1 MTESSRPN
9 WARRV
14 QAATHSLS
22 DRQLDALVVSNPLNV
37 RYLSGF
43 RGSTAWLVLTREGAR
58 IVTDGRYAAVVRR
71 GIDAGGDLVT
81 MGLDVVESTYDRT
94 LADVLS
100 RSSARRV
107 GFEASTVTVAGL
119 RRWHDLMPGVDWEPT
134 EDLVENLRL
143 VKDDAEQ
150 AVLRRAGRMLDH
162 VARSLGSIVAGG
174 RAERDIARTIDS
186 ALERVGF
193 ERPAF
198 ETIVASGPNSAYPHA
213 RPTDRR
219 LATGDLVVLDFGGV
233 LDGYCVD
240 LTRMAAVGHIDSA
253 ARSLFD
259 AVSGAQRAALG
270 AVRAGATSADVD
282 RAARS
287 WLEGQGLGPAFCH
300 GTGHGLGLDV
310 HEAPRI
316 SRAESGHV
324 TTLAPGMVFTIE
336 PGAYL
341 EGTGGVRLE
350 DDVLV
355 TTDGCEVLT
364 TCPRDLVV
372 VSPL

>member
-1 MTESSRPN
+1 
-9 WARRV
+9 
-14 QAATHSLS
+14 
-22 DRQLDALVVSNPLNV
+22 
-37 RYLSGF
+37 
-43 RGSTAWLVLTREGAR
+43 LVLTADGAR
-58 IVTDGRYAAVVRR
+58 ILTDGRYAAVVRR
-71 GIDAGGDLVT
+71 AIDAGDLLP
-81 MGLDVVESTYDRT
+81 MPLDVVESTYDRS
-94 LADVLS
+94 LADVFS
-100 RSSARRV
+100 RTSAKRV
-107 GFEASTVTVAGL
+107 GFEASTLTVASL
-119 RRWHDLMPGVDWEPT
+119 RRWHDLMPGIDWQPT
-134 EDLVENLRL
+134 EDLVETLRL
-143 VKDDAEQ
+143 IKDDAEL
-150 AVLRRAGRMLDH
+150 AVLRRAGRMLDQ
-162 VARSLGSIVAGG
+162 VARSLGGIVAGG
-174 RAERDIARTIDS
+174 RAERDIARTIDA

-213 RPTDRR
+213 RPTDRG
-219 LATGDLVVLDFGGV
+219 LANGDLVVLDFGGV

-240 LTRMAAVGHIDSA
+240 LTRMAAVGHIDSG
-253 ARSLFD
+253 ARLLFE

-287 WLEGQGLGPAFCH
+287 WLEGRGLGPAFCH

-364 TCPRDLVV
+364 TCPSDLVV

>member
-14 QAATHSLS
+14 QAAAHSLS

-43 RGSTAWLVLTREGAR
+43 RGSTAWVILTRAETCFL
-58 IVTDGRYAAVVRR
+58 TDGRYAAVVRQ
-71 GIDAGGDLVT
+71 GIDAGDLLEMT
-81 MGLDVVESTYDRT
+81 LDVVESTYDRS
-94 LADVLS
+94 LMDVLS
-100 RSSARRV
+100 RTSARRV
-107 GFEASTVTVAGL
+107 GFEASTLTVAGL
-119 RRWHDLMPGVDWEPT
+119 RRWHELMPSLDWHPT
-134 EDLVENLRL
+134 DDLVETLRL
-143 VKDDAEQ
+143 IKDDAEL
-150 AVLRRAGRMLDH
+150 AVLRRAGQMLDH
-162 VARSLGSIVAGG
+162 VARGLGEIVASG
-174 RAERDIARTIDS
+174 RTEREIARAIDA

-219 LATGDLVVLDFGGV
+219 LSTGDLVVLDFGGV

-253 ARSLFD
+253 ARSLFE

-287 WLEGQGLGPAFCH
+287 WLEGRGLGPAFCH

-355 TTDGCEVLT
+355 TREGCEVLT
-364 TCPRDLVV
+364 TCPSDLVV

>member
-1 MTESSRPN
+1 MAESSRPN

-14 QAATHSLS
+14 QATTESLFN
-22 DRQLDALVVSNPLNV
+22 RQLDAFVVSNPLNV
-37 RYLSGF
+37 RYLTGF
-43 RGSTAWLVLTREGAR
+43 TGSTAWVVLDRAGPR
-58 IVTDGRYAAVVRR
+58 ILTDGRYRAVVRR
-71 GIDAGGDLVT
+71 GIDAGDLT
-81 MGLDVVESTYDRT
+81 SMALDVVESTYDRT
-94 LADVLS
+94 LAEVIS
-100 RSSARRV
+100 RAAAERV
-107 GFEASTVTVAGL
+107 GFEAGTVTVAGL
-119 RRWHDLMPGVDWEPT
+119 RRWRELTPGVDWQPI
-134 EDLVENLRL
+134 EDLVEHLRII
-143 VKDDAEQ
+143 KDDAELS
-150 AVLRRAGRMLDH
+150 VLRRAGRMLGQVATGLAGLVEAGRTERD
-162 VARSLGSIVAGG
+162 VARA
-174 RAERDIARTIDS
+174 IAA

-219 LATGDLVVLDFGGV
+219 LAAGDLVVLDFGGV

-240 LTRMAAVGHIDSA
+240 LTRMAAVGHIASG

-259 AVSGAQRAALG
+259 AVSGAQRAALE
-270 AVRAGATSADVD
+270 AVRAGATSADID

-287 WLEGQGLGPAFCH
+287 WLGDRGLGPAFCH

-355 TTDGCEVLT
+355 TTEGCEVLT
-364 TCPRDLVV
+364 TCPTDLVV
-372 VSPL
+372 VPTL

>member
-1 MTESSRPN
+1 MAESSRPN

-14 QAATHSLS
+14 QATTLSLA
-22 DRQLDALVVSNPLNV
+22 DRHLDALVVSNPTNV
-37 RYLSGF
+37 RYLTGF
-43 RGSTAWLVLTREGAR
+43 TGSTAWLFVAPTGSRLL
-58 IVTDGRYAAVVRR
+58 TDGRYAAVVRH
-71 GIDAGGDLVT
+71 GINTGELLAMELDIVEAG
-81 MGLDVVESTYDRT
+81 YDRA
-94 LADVLS
+94 LADVVS
-100 RSSARRV
+100 RVSAKRV
-107 GFEASTVTVAGL
+107 GFEAGTLTVSGL
-119 RRWHDLMPGVDWEPT
+119 RRWQELTPGVDWQPT
-134 EDLVENLRL
+134 DDLVENLRL
-143 VKDDAEQ
+143 IKDDAEL
-150 AVLRRAGRMLDH
+150 AALRRAGRMLAQ
-162 VARSLGSIVAGG
+162 VATGLAGIVGYG
-174 RAERDIARTIDS
+174 RTERDIARAIDA

-240 LTRMAAVGHIDSA
+240 LTRMAAVGPIDSA

-259 AVSGAQRAALG
+259 AVYEAQRAALA
-270 AVRAGATSADVD
+270 AVRVGVTSSDVD

-287 WLEGQGLGPAFCH
+287 WLENRGLGPAFCH
-300 GTGHGLGLDV
+300 GTGHGLGLEV

-316 SRAESGHV
+316 SRAESGQV

-364 TCPRDLVV
+364 TCPSGLMVV
-372 VSPL
+372 

>member
-43 RGSTAWLVLTREGAR
+43 TGSTAWLILTQAGAR
-58 IVTDGRYAAVVRR
+58 ILTDGRYAAVVRR
-71 GIDAGGDLVT
+71 GTDVGDLVP
-81 MGLDVVESTYDRT
+81 MPLDVVESTYDRS
-94 LADVLS
+94 LVDVLS
-100 RSSARRV
+100 RVSAMRV
-107 GFEASTVTVAGL
+107 GFEASTVTVAGF
-119 RRWHDLMPGVDWEPT
+119 RRWHDLMPGIDWQPT
-134 EDLVENLRL
+134 DDLVENLRL
-143 VKDDAEQ
+143 IKDDAEV
-150 AVLRRAGRMLDH
+150 AVLRRAGHMLDY
-162 VARSLGSIVAGG
+162 VASGLGGIVASG
-174 RAERDIARTIDS
+174 RAERDIARTIDA

-219 LATGDLVVLDFGGV
+219 LAAGDLVVLDFGGV

-253 ARSLFD
+253 ARSLFE

-270 AVRAGATSADVD
+270 VVRAGATSADVD

-287 WLEGQGLGPAFCH
+287 WLEGRGLGPAFCH

-355 TTDGCEVLT
+355 TMDGCDALT
-364 TCPRDLVV
+364 TCPTDLVV
-372 VSPL
+372 VSAL

>member
-22 DRQLDALVVSNPLNV
+22 DRQLDALVVSSPLNV

-43 RGSTAWLVLTREGAR
+43 TGSTAWLVLTPGGAR
-58 IVTDGRYAAVVRR
+58 ILTDGRYAAVVRR
-71 GIDAGGDLVT
+71 GVDAGDLLP
-81 MGLDVVESTYDRT
+81 MPLDVVGSTYDRS

-100 RSSARRV
+100 GASAKRV
-107 GFEASTVTVAGL
+107 GFEANTLTVAGL
-119 RRWHDLMPGVDWEPT
+119 RRWHDLMPGVDWQPT
-134 EDLVENLRL
+134 EELVENLRL
-143 VKDDAEQ
+143 IKDDAEQ
-150 AVLRRAGRMLDH
+150 AALRRAGRMLDQ
-162 VARSLGSIVAGG
+162 VARALGGIVAAG
-174 RAERDIARTIDS
+174 RAERDIARAIDA
-186 ALERVGF
+186 ALERIGF

-219 LATGDLVVLDFGGV
+219 LASGDLVVLDFGGV

-240 LTRMAAVGHIDSA
+240 LTRMAAVGHIDSG
-253 ARSLFD
+253 ARSLFE

-287 WLEGQGLGPAFCH
+287 WLEGRGLGPAFCH

-364 TCPRDLVV
+364 MCPSDLVV